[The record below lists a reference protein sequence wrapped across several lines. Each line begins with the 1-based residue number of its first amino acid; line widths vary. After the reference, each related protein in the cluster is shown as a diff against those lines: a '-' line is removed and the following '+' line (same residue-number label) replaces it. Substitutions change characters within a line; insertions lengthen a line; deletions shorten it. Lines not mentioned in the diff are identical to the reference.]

1 MSLALDLR
9 KDFCFIY
16 VYKIVGVSMSI
27 QILRRSPLFNQE
39 KEVVLNFR
47 LIDLESLT
55 TGLLHRNARL
65 VSEQLL
71 YLLDIFRVR
80 DSQDDIIK
88 DHVPYPF
95 GLSF

>member
-9 KDFCFIY
+9 KDFCFID

-55 TGLLHRNARL
+55 TGLLPRNARL
-65 VSEQLL
+65 VSKQLL
-71 YLLDIFRVR
+71 DLLEIFRVS
-80 DSQDDIIK
+80 DS
-88 DHVPYPF
+88 
-95 GLSF
+95 